1 MSPSSPPFPP
11 SKLRPPGSQRPPK
24 QGLEIT
30 PKQDTGWFIP
40 CCPPTPKARHH
51 RCSPSPRCSQ
61 HPSPFP
67 PSLPPCS
74 PAPTWC
80 RPTFPHPYVPPSSL
94 TLLGTSH
101 LFPPCECFSRSAV
114 WLSYGSLHTLPSCPV
129 LSALLVFLLCCLLLD
144 RSYFCNQLWDP
155 SCLQI
160 PGIPANDS
168 HRALPCW
175 VICPVA
181 LHPHLV
187 PCYIF

>member
-1 MSPSSPPFPP
+1 MSPSSPPSPIQTET
-11 SKLRPPGSQRPPK
+11 SRISA
-24 QGLEIT
+24 
-30 PKQDTGWFIP
+30 
-40 CCPPTPKARHH
+40 TPKARPGDHPQTGH
-51 RCSPSPRCSQ
+51 GAVHPVLPPLPPKRGTTGALLPPAAHST
-61 HPSPFP
+61 PSPFP

-114 WLSYGSLHTLPSCPV
+114 WLSYGSLHTPPSCPV